1 MMTDRLVPREIRML
15 TDEQTWGNVGASRMR
30 RSIDAAQVRSV
41 RGRPF
46 LKRNPG
52 RKPGS
57 KNVTTLVAEA
67 IVDGEKEELI
77 RKGLELAKAGN
88 VPLLKFFLERL
99 LPRERQ
105 INIDIPPMK
114 SADDAVDALGKIV
127 SDIALGNMTSS
138 EGAGLAT
145 ILNSYRVAIDQAEIE
160 KRLEAL
166 ETKLIK
172 TEREL

>member
-1 MMTDRLVPREIRML
+1 ML
-15 TDEQTWGNVGASRMR
+15 TDEQTWGNVGDSRMR

-46 LKRNPG
+46 VKGNPG

-57 KNVTTLVAEA
+57 KNVTTLVAKA

-114 SADDAVDALGKIV
+114 SADDAIDALGKIV
-127 SDIALGNMTSS
+127 SDIALGNITSG

-145 ILNSYRVAIDQAEIE
+145 ILNSYRVAIDQAEFE

-172 TEREL
+172 TERGL